1 MTKFADVIYGGG
13 VDFHNEKP
21 LQRELV
27 VGTYG
32 LSHNK
37 KDREEGDTKQQT
49 YVALENT
56 VYIVTNL

>member
-1 MTKFADVIYGGG
+1 MTKFADVIYGGE

-37 KDREEGDTKQQT
+37 KDREEGDTKHNKQM
-49 YVALENT
+49 
-56 VYIVTNL
+56 